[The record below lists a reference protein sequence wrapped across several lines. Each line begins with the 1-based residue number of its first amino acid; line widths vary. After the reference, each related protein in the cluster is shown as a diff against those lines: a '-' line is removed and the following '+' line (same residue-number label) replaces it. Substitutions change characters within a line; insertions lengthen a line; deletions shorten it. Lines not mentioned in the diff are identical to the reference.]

1 MKRLKWKNI
10 VIALIF
16 ILSIVVILADSTK
29 IILGYSYTAFGA
41 MTGLIAI
48 MISLFSYEY
57 LEAEMEK

>member
-10 VIALIF
+10 MIALIF
-16 ILSIVVILADSTK
+16 ILSIVVILVDSTK
-29 IILGYSYTAFGA
+29 IILGYSYTAFGE

>member
-10 VIALIF
+10 MIALIF
-16 ILSIVVILADSTK
+16 ILSIAVILVDSVK

-41 MTGLIAI
+41 MTGLITI
-48 MISLFSYEY
+48 MISLFTYEY

>member
-10 VIALIF
+10 MIALIF
-16 ILSIVVILADSTK
+16 ILSIVVILVDSAK

>member
-10 VIALIF
+10 MIALIF
-16 ILSIVVILADSTK
+16 ILSIVVILVDSTK
-29 IILGYSYTAFGA
+29 IILGYSYTTFGA

-48 MISLFSYEY
+48 MTSLFSYEY